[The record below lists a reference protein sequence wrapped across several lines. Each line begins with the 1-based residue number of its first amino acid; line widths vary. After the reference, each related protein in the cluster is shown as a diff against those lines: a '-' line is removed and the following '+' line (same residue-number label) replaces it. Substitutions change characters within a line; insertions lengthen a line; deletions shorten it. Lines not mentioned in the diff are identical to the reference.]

1 MAIKV
6 QETLIE
12 DIFDTDPAD
21 FFAKLYDAL
30 PELLF
35 RSDAIQ
41 DWLQESSFWRTVDQM
56 TEVCLEKGCLAP
68 SDLGPPGNL
77 DARHLVAMAF
87 GLDEALTFANPML
100 SHHDHRR
107 GMSTIY
113 DRYMRTGSLCSNAG
127 GALLPRRTYP
137 GRPGAA
143 KEKHHYFRCVR
154 VPPRISSP
162 AQYVN
167 KTIPSPIDPHY
178 MPGQVVTLGFVP
190 LLESY
195 QDIVFSFSK
204 GSHGRARYSLK
215 PQDKV
220 ADKLEDVLRSL
231 DDSGVDVGILPESA
245 LSDELYGTWRQLL
258 RSVRPRGLRKL
269 RWILLGSGPLDGA
282 GNATVLV
289 DRWTGREIFR
299 QDKLADFTL
308 TDWQFISWKLPD
320 PPSWWDRSQP
330 MLEDLPRDV
339 PLQTLDTSLGR
350 IGALICESL
359 SRWPD
364 SRHAE
369 VVGSGISH
377 IFAPVFSK
385 PIVPKEGWEDQQ
397 SSQLALLVGSWV
409 MVANS
414 LAASGKLDPGATPPT
429 YSCLVAGPL
438 DVNRASY
445 RIHQQYGVSHLA
457 EEVAV
462 LDDQV
467 SDKWSVEEWGPIEPR
482 RPWVRAAQLRLDW
495 FPELDR

>member
-1 MAIKV
+1 MATEV
-6 QETLIE
+6 QEIRIE

-30 PELLF
+30 PEPLF
-35 RSDAIQ
+35 RSDAMQ
-41 DWLQESSFWRTVDQM
+41 DWLQEPGFWRTVDQI
-56 TEVCLEKGCLAP
+56 TEVCFEKGRLAP
-68 SDLGPPGNL
+68 SDLGPSSSL
-77 DARHLVAMAF
+77 DPRHLVAIAF

-100 SHHDHRR
+100 PHYDHGR

-113 DRYMRTGSLCSNAG
+113 DRYLRTGSLSSNAG

-143 KEKHHYFRCVR
+143 KEKHHHFRCVR
-154 VPPRISSP
+154 VPPRISWQT
-162 AQYVN
+162 QYVN

-178 MPGQVVTLGFVP
+178 SPGQVVTIGFVP

-204 GSHGRARYSLK
+204 GTHGRARYSLK
-215 PQDKV
+215 PKDKV

-231 DDSGVDVGILPESA
+231 DDSGVDIGVLPESA
-245 LSDELYGTWRQLL
+245 LSDGLYDTWRQLL
-258 RSVRPRGLRKL
+258 RSVRPQGRRKL
-269 RWILLGSGPLDGA
+269 RWILLGSGPLDGT
-282 GNATVLV
+282 GNTTVLV
-289 DRWTGREIFR
+289 DRWTGREVFR

-308 TDWQFISWKLPD
+308 TSWQFISWKLPD

-330 MLEDLPRDV
+330 MLEDLRRDV

-364 SRHAE
+364 SRQAE
-369 VVGSGISH
+369 VIGSGVSH

-385 PIVPKEGWEDQQ
+385 PMPKEGWEDQT
-397 SSQLALLVGSWV
+397 SSQLATLVGSWV

-414 LAASGKLDPGATPPT
+414 LAARGALDPGATLPT

-438 DVNRASY
+438 DPDRASY
-445 RIHQQYGVSHLA
+445 RIHQQYGLSHLA
-457 EEVAV
+457 EEVAA
-462 LDDQV
+462 LDKHSDQ
-467 SDKWSVEEWGPIEPR
+467 WSLEEGGPMEPK

-495 FPELDR
+495 FPELHR